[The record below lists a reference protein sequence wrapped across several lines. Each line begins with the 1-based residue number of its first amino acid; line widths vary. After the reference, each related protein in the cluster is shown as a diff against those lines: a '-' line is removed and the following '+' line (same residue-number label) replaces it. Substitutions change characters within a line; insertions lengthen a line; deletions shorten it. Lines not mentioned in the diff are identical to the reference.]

1 MSMKYHMFTRT
12 RMIIVALALS
22 PIPPAVLARSTVLV
36 EPDPVTIG
44 CSLPAEKMQEG
55 IKSGGAM
62 RHWIVVSQNPGNT
75 ELQYAKGSKH
85 VITVNVS
92 YTANTFAI
100 TYKDSSGLNYAVSD
114 DGTRRIHPRPV
125 GWMKNLSGD
134 IQGSTNNLC
143 QK

>member
-1 MSMKYHMFTRT
+1 MKFNLFARPHL
-12 RMIIVALALS
+12 IVAALALCLL
-22 PIPPAVLARSTVLV
+22 PPAALARSTTLV

-100 TYKDSSGLNYAVSD
+100 TYKDSSGLNYAVSN

>member
-1 MSMKYHMFTRT
+1 MKFNLFARSHL
-12 RMIIVALALS
+12 IIAALALCLL
-22 PIPPAVLARSTVLV
+22 PPAVLARSTTLV
-36 EPDPVTIG
+36 EPDPVTLS

-75 ELQYAKGSKH
+75 ELQYAKGSKY

-100 TYKDSSGLNYAVSD
+100 TYKDSSGLNYAVKD
-114 DGTRRIHPRPV
+114 DGTRRIHPRPI

-134 IQGSTNNLC
+134 IQRATNNLC
-143 QK
+143 HK